1 LQAAKLAEE
10 KWVRVSANMS
20 LGGYEVFEALGN
32 LSDPEW
38 PDDGINFGRLLE
50 IAFRGRIINSL
61 DHPIVK
67 KLRGLA

>member
-1 LQAAKLAEE
+1 
-10 KWVRVSANMS
+10 MS
-20 LGGYEVFEALGN
+20 LGGYEVFEALSN

-38 PDDGINFGRLLE
+38 PDDGINFNRLVE
-50 IAFRGRIINSL
+50 IAFRGRIIDSI